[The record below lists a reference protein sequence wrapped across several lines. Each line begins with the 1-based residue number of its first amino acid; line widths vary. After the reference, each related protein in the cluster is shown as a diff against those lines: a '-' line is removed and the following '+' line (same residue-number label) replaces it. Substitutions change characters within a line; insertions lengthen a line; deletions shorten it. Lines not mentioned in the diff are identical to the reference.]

1 MFSYVSNHLVSFV
14 RNPVQFLSIVSVSL
28 VLGWFEAYTT
38 RGFNRKCIRV
48 LRFENPKVS
57 LVWTIYRYPC
67 WDDDWANC
75 VQYSLTIGV

>member
-57 LVWTIYRYPC
+57 LVWTIYRYP
-67 WDDDWANC
+67 
-75 VQYSLTIGV
+75 VLG